1 LIHHGRKVVDAKLQY
16 ELIIQVYS
24 FFIFKISCT
33 ANMARTK
40 QTSRANMRS
49 APTAANST
57 GGNQVGL
64 KGGRKRS
71 AEEQAQDPS
80 GSIGT
85 SGRKRPSRKKSKD
98 TSVSLEGST
107 PWTAQINKEKARD
120 KHDSEDEEKE
130 EEEDTVEKE
139 EEEDTDEK
147 EEEEDTDCKDDEE
160 EEEDD
165 DKKEDTE
172 EEDNNYDPRD
182 GGDDYIDDEILD
194 EQVSRLKEKIH
205 KHNAEEAATSASAAK
220 AAMAGKRK
228 QPPTGGTTTPN
239 RRKKPVGE
247 TADAATCT
255 PDRGRKT
262 RSFQNE
268 GNDDAS
274 PAASTRSRIS
284 STSPSSPKT
293 SPKKK
298 PSSSSPTKKRTPPKK
313 NVNEPTS
320 PPVAST
326 ARKNPSSSQPS
337 DSGSSSDDSTGD
349 EGEKKTTSKDPNF
362 LISTQDEIGK
372 KESDEFLDGQFGSF
386 VEEKEKLFFVDTIH
400 NLKLT

>member
-1 LIHHGRKVVDAKLQY
+1 
-16 ELIIQVYS
+16 
-24 FFIFKISCT
+24 
-33 ANMARTK
+33 MARTK

-57 GGNQVGL
+57 GGNQVVL

-71 AEEQAQDPS
+71 AEEQAQKPS

-107 PWTAQINKEKARD
+107 PWTAQINKEKTRD
-120 KHDSEDEEKE
+120 KHDSEDEESKEEEDTDEKE
-130 EEEDTVEKE
+130 EEEYTDEKE

-147 EEEEDTDCKDDEE
+147 EEEEDTDEKEEEEDTDSKDEE

-182 GGDDYIDDEILD
+182 GGDDDIHDEILD
-194 EQVSRLKEKIH
+194 GQVSRLKEKIH
-205 KHNAEEAATSASAAK
+205 KHNAEEAATSVSAAK

-274 PAASTRSRIS
+274 PAASTRSRTS

-313 NVNEPTS
+313 KVNEPTS

-362 LISTQDEIGK
+362 LISTQGEIGK

-386 VEEKEKLFFVDTIH
+386 VEEKEKKFFVDTIH